1 MLNYTPRRRA
11 RTDRTVTTY
20 TIICAW
26 CNERQRHGN
35 SWGPRTT
42 RGDERNLS
50 HGICPEC
57 FNRERAKIDG
67 KPDPL
72 QAPRS

>member
-1 MLNYTPRRRA
+1 MLNYTPRRARPERA
-11 RTDRTVTTY
+11 MKTY

-26 CNERQRHGN
+26 CKERQRHGN
-35 SWGPRTT
+35 GWGPRTA

-57 FNRERAKIDG
+57 FNRERAKIEG
-67 KPDPL
+67 KSDPL
-72 QAPRS
+72 QTPGS